1 MGIKLHRGFE
11 SRPLRHS
18 TYVRTPAPK
27 IGVGVVLGAP
37 GLSLGHLAPLPAYCL
52 HAWQEPYDARAD
64 IAPQPLN
71 GDAISAPLVV
81 ADVPHGP
88 LRPSLPQR
96 PAAHPRNPQPNEP
109 RRVFGSIK
117 RPRRA
122 ADDAA
127 RPAGFAQ
134 ALSAAAATTTRNQSV
149 RYADSSIH
157 RGHPPRASSSRID
170 RSDTTVGSDIR
181 SEPETRR
188 CARVNR
194 LPSAHPR
201 RENGACA
208 MAQQPG
214 ALPIDSN
221 HWDASGWGTS
231 SRAGHGTRHPLCKG
245 LPLVKGVQQTW
256 GLRWLTSPFYR

>member
-1 MGIKLHRGFE
+1 MEPSDQRPRRFREL
-11 SRPLRHS
+11 SRHPRHS

-81 ADVPHGP
+81 ADAPHGP

-157 RGHPPRASSSRID
+157 RGHPTGASFSRID

-194 LPSAHPR
+194 LLSARPR
-201 RENGACA
+201 RETALVRW
-208 MAQQPG
+208 PG
-214 ALPIDSN
+214 N
-221 HWDASGWGTS
+221 
-231 SRAGHGTRHPLCKG
+231 RAPCR
-245 LPLVKGVQQTW
+245 
-256 GLRWLTSPFYR
+256 